1 MKKIAIVILIIFL
14 VTNPLFAKIITG
26 KHELYV
32 IGLYLSTYYMRN
44 SSFPSDIEQLKQMPY
59 FTETDI
65 RARLDD
71 DETRYNMFIESVDSR
86 SISFVLIDG
95 TCRLQLNLDVDTVQN
110 FVFLENGEV
119 YEIFQRDSQENIIE
133 KEPYEVYLGE

>member
-1 MKKIAIVILIIFL
+1 
-14 VTNPLFAKIITG
+14 
-26 KHELYV
+26 
-32 IGLYLSTYYMRN
+32 
-44 SSFPSDIEQLKQMPY
+44 MPY

-86 SISFVLIDG
+86 SISFVLIDE

-119 YEIFQRDSQENIIE
+119 YEIFQRDSQGNIIE

>member
-110 FVFLENGEV
+110 FVF
-119 YEIFQRDSQENIIE
+119 
-133 KEPYEVYLGE
+133 

>member
-1 MKKIAIVILIIFL
+1 MKKIAIILIVFFL
-14 VTNPLFAKIITG
+14 TNTLFAKTITG

-32 IGLYLSTYYMRN
+32 IGLYLSTYYTRN

-59 FTETDI
+59 LTDTDI
-65 RARLDD
+65 RMRIDS
-71 DETRYNMFIESVDSR
+71 DETRYDMFIESVDSH

-95 TCRLQLNLDVDTVQN
+95 SSRLQLNLDVDTVQN

-119 YEIFQRDSQENIIE
+119 YEILQRDSQGNIIE
-133 KEPYEVYLGE
+133 KEPYKVYLGE